1 MSSLAHSGFFGRLGR
16 FRLVLAA
23 LAALA
28 LTATVQIAS
37 ASARTASARP
47 HDAQQCSESY
57 PAQRDPANPLDL
69 PQAPGA
75 NPLTG
80 AQFFVPG
87 PAKGSAA
94 RTIAQL
100 LGLNPDNLPVDE
112 SWATFAQKLEFGPL
126 HDKLAGNPSL
136 ARQVAQ
142 LSMIASQPEAQRIS
156 IYSWGGTAG
165 GIFKQTQKI
174 LCLNQAAD
182 PGTIP
187 IFNTY
192 FLHPQLG
199 GCPTPSQVSAYNGLF
214 HSRVDAMAAG
224 IDRRPAVVLLELDAL
239 GSSSCIAR
247 NHSMPQWEADLRYEM
262 NAMQSLPHTVVYVEG
277 GYSDS
282 NSVGYTAKIL
292 NAIGISTIRG
302 FFTND
307 THEAWTI
314 NEAKWATAIAQ
325 KTGGS
330 HFIVDTADNGH
341 GPLLNHNKVK
351 NGVEDLCNPPGRG
364 LGPETTTDTG
374 FAFADAWMW
383 THPPGNSSGCGG
395 GPPGGVFW
403 PARAEGE
410 AARANGQL
418 GPGLSSRPY

>member
-1 MSSLAHSGFFGRLGR
+1 MPSLTHAGFFGRLGL
-16 FRLVLAA
+16 FRCTCATLVL
-23 LAALA
+23 LAF
-28 LTATVQIAS
+28 TATVRITS
-37 ASARTASARP
+37 ASARTASARA
-47 HDAQQCSESY
+47 HDAQQCTEPYS
-57 PAQRDPANPLDL
+57 AQRDPSNPLDL

-80 AQFFVPG
+80 ANFFVPG
-87 PAKGSAA
+87 PAKGSAG

-100 LGLNPDNLPVDE
+100 LGLNPDNIPVDE
-112 SWATFAQKLEFGPL
+112 SWATFAQKLAFGPL
-126 HDKLAGNPSL
+126 HGKLVANPSL

-142 LSMIASQPEAQRIS
+142 LSKIASQPEAQRIS
-156 IYSWGGTAG
+156 IYSWGGTAS

-174 LCLNQAAD
+174 LCQNQAAD

-199 GCPTPSQVSAYNGLF
+199 GCPTPSQISGYDGLF

-224 IDRRPAVVLLELDAL
+224 IDHRPAVVLLELDAL
-239 GSSSCIAR
+239 GSSSCITR
-247 NHSMPQWEADLRYEM
+247 NHSMHEWEADLRYEM
-262 NAMQSLPHTVVYVEG
+262 NAMQALPHTVVYVEG

-292 NAIGISTIRG
+292 NAIGISSIRG

-314 NEAKWATAIAQ
+314 NEARWATGISK

-330 HFIVDTADNGH
+330 HFIVDTADNGQ

-351 NGVEDLCNPPGRG
+351 YGVEDLCNPPGRG
-364 LGPETTTDTG
+364 LGPQTTTDTG

-403 PARAEGE
+403 PARAESE
-410 AARANGQL
+410 AAHANSQL
-418 GPGLSSRPY
+418 GPGLASKPY